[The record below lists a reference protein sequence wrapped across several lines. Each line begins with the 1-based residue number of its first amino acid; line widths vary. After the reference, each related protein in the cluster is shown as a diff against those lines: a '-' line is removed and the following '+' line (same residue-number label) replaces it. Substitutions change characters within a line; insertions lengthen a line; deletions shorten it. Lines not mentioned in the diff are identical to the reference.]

1 MGNLLLR
8 GCGAV
13 AALAAVIL
21 LDASIDGLGSNEP
34 ARLIHAHILFNA
46 ALALIGLPLA
56 GPIHALA
63 SRIVG
68 DGRPATGAL
77 EVPDLSAL
85 SEAALDKPAQAL
97 ANATREVMRVCE
109 TVEVMLKRIGEL
121 YVDTDDDAMKALAA
135 LDDRVDR
142 SHAAIKLYLARMSAH
157 PLTEEEALR
166 CQELVGACVKLEQV
180 GDIVVRNLLVH
191 VRRKRDRGLDF
202 TDEGWRELSSF
213 HAAVTSNARL
223 AFNLLVTRDAATA
236 RQIVEE
242 KDRLR
247 DMEKRTSNSHFARLR
262 DGTVKSMETSAIHL
276 DTIRDLK
283 QINSLLASIAYP
295 ILEEQGLLRD
305 SRLRTA

>member
-1 MGNLLLR
+1 
-8 GCGAV
+8 V
-13 AALAAVIL
+13 ALAGVIL
-21 LDASIDGLGSNEP
+21 FDPSIEALGSAAPEQ
-34 ARLIHAHILFNA
+34 LIHAHVLFNA
-46 ALALIGLPLA
+46 ALALVGLAFA
-56 GPIHALA
+56 GPIHTLA

-68 DGRPATGAL
+68 EGQVAPGAASS
-77 EVPDLSAL
+77 EQGLSAL
-85 SEAALDKPAQAL
+85 SESALDKPAQAL
-97 ANATREVMRVCE
+97 ANATREVMRICE
-109 TVEVMLKRIGEL
+109 TVEVMLKRVGEL
-121 YVDTDDDAMKALAA
+121 YVDADADAMRALAA
-135 LDDRVDR
+135 LDDRVDS
-142 SHAAIKLYLARMSAH
+142 SHARIKLYLARMSAH
-157 PLTEEEALR
+157 PLSETEALR

-191 VRRKRDRGLDF
+191 VRRKHDRGLDF

-223 AFNLLVTRDAATA
+223 AFNLLVTRDAAIA

-247 DMEKRTSNSHFARLR
+247 DMEKRSSSSHFARLR

-295 ILEEQGLLRD
+295 ILEERGLLRE
-305 SRLRTA
+305 SRLMTE